1 MATHSTKRYVLF
13 IKLIERRFRK
23 MGLFTFLVEIGKYVE
38 KAYNFYQKYIAEK
51 DEKPGVLKLLEEMCA
66 TLEEVK
72 DAVLSEIPQEIKET
86 RLADLEGDVIGLV
99 TNFREY
105 DIYDKDAEPIAW
117 EIAKERL
124 RDAVDR
130 AAGVLGDLESEI
142 GRCDLDQDIDLN
154 QAIKVFGLYAT
165 LIPVRALAMTELAR
179 SYQMN
184 EEEHIL
190 SMFAGARDLA
200 KKLYPRLREKSDS
213 RFSVDIVELRGEPW
227 NGGFMI
233 RIGYRFEGRFLQ
245 IDEFPPNRPSNKVR
259 DRVRKVFEEHKD
271 KAFSEYGGLA
281 LDTLLKLPPY
291 RGTAT
296 LRSTRYPSRVIV
308 CAGNEPTF
316 GVITNQ
322 LQNVS
327 AKDQAIFKIL
337 PGLEKEV
344 YCSLESSNM
353 EGFYLNATP
362 TGALN
367 LVISKNS
374 KTNQYKHH
382 ATFKIVPSLSG
393 RPFPNVSI
401 ESYSFPGKYVYD
413 MGPSDF
419 FSHVV
424 QIGSSDSN
432 EFKKRATF
440 SIDWVEKG

>member
-1 MATHSTKRYVLF
+1 MS
-13 IKLIERRFRK
+13 
-23 MGLFTFLVEIGKYVE
+23 LFTFLLEIGKYVE
-38 KAYNFYQKYIAEK
+38 KAYNFYQKYIAKK

-72 DAVLSEIPQEIKET
+72 DAVLKEIPQEIKET

-105 DIYDKDAEPIAW
+105 DIYDEETEHTQW
-117 EIAKERL
+117 EVARERL
-124 RDAVDR
+124 RDAIDR
-130 AAGVLGDLESEI
+130 AAGVLGDLETEI
-142 GRCDLDQDIDLN
+142 GRCDLDKNIDLH

-165 LIPVRALAMTELAR
+165 LVPLRALAMEELAR
-179 SYQMN
+179 NYQMN

-190 SMFAGARDLA
+190 SMFVRAKDLA
-200 KKLYPRLREKSDS
+200 GKLYPKLRDKSDS
-213 RFSVDIVELRGEPW
+213 RFSEDIVELRGEPW

-245 IDEFPPNRPSNKVR
+245 IDESPPNRPRNKLR
-259 DRVRKVFEEHKD
+259 DKVRKVFEEHRD

-296 LRSTRYPSRVIV
+296 LRSTRYPLRVIV
-308 CAGNEPTF
+308 GAGNEPTF

-327 AKDQAIFKIL
+327 AKEQAIFNII
-337 PGLEKEV
+337 PGLKKEL
-344 YCSLESSNM
+344 YCSLASSNM
-353 EGFYLNATP
+353 EGFYLNTTP

-374 KTNQYKHH
+374 ETDQYKRH

-401 ESYSFPGKYVYD
+401 ESYSFPGKYLYD

-424 QIGSSDSN
+424 QIGSSDSD
-432 EFKKRATF
+432 EFRKRATF